1 MGRSQPYGREVLWL
15 QTPPWGRW
23 IAAGLIAVG
32 ALWVEIGPQP
42 SVDHPFATDEIAA
55 GEEIGDWNSR
65 LRSVPAEMLEPVSLK
80 GVALIDIASG
90 EPILAS
96 SVGDRDENVPDGWW
110 TVEIALSATAR
121 PGDKAQMVL
130 LDTGS
135 VVPAVVVAG
144 VADDPLGSGLGSVA
158 VSGEHAADVAAAAA
172 NGRVAVM
179 IATR

>member
-1 MGRSQPYGREVLWL
+1 MLWL

-23 IAAGLIAVG
+23 IATGLIVLG
-32 ALWVEIGPQP
+32 ALWVELRPEP
-42 SVDHPFATDEIAA
+42 TVEHPFATEDIAA
-55 GEEIGDWNSR
+55 GAEIGEWNRR
-65 LRSVPAEMLEPVSLK
+65 LQPVPDGMLEPVILD
-80 GVALIDIASG
+80 GVALTDIALG

-96 SVGDRDENVPDGWW
+96 TVGDRDEKIPDGWW
-110 TVEIALSATAR
+110 AIEIALPGSVR
-121 PGDKAQMVL
+121 PGDRAEMVL

-144 VADDPLGSGLGSVA
+144 VTDDPLGSGLGSVA
-158 VSGEHAADVAAAAA
+158 VSGEHAAEVAAAAV

>member
-1 MGRSQPYGREVLWL
+1 MLWL

-23 IAAGLIAVG
+23 IAAGLIVLG
-32 ALWVEIGPQP
+32 ALWIELRPPATVE
-42 SVDHPFATDEIAA
+42 HPFAVEAIPA
-55 GEEIGDWNSR
+55 GTEIGDWNSR
-65 LRSVPAEMLEPVSLK
+65 KQRVPAGMLEPVALE
-80 GVALIDIASG
+80 GVALIEIASG

-96 SVGDRDENVPDGWW
+96 SVGDRDEKIPDGWW
-110 TVEIALSATAR
+110 AVEIALPRAAR
-121 PGDKAQMVL
+121 PGDKAQVVL

-144 VADDPLGSGLGSVA
+144 VTDDPLGSGLGSVA
-158 VSGEHAADVAAAAA
+158 VSHEHAAELAAASG